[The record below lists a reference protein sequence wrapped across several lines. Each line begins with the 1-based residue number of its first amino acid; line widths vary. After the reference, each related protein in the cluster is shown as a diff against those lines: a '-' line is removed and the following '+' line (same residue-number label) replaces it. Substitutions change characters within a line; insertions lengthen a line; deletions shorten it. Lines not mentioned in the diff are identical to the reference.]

1 MQIQAIANT
10 SDLRARLR
18 YFERIIKRDSQDTL
32 LQFARVACE
41 NLATN
46 TQPFGKDRS
55 AKTPG
60 ERAIA
65 ADIGKVFYTPEP
77 YGGFV
82 EALTEAAQDSYRQ
95 KERKSKRGFS
105 SDEATLKFYNRV
117 NGYAAAGNYNALRKL
132 AHDFN
137 WKGVLEDIDPVIHQN
152 ARRGPRKRVKD
163 SGFSYQSHLVLKPQR
178 RLEKYIAQVQ
188 KKVGFTKAG
197 WAKCADEVPMRGRT
211 SSRTRGI
218 PQFVTRHKH
227 RALGRTEV
235 QYAPNKIDTKVMMTN
250 LTPWASQCI
259 TQKQVKSAIDSAKR
273 KFVEYMNRAVMA
285 ELRSQIKAKA
295 A

>member
-18 YFERIIKRDSQDTL
+18 KFESVMKRDSQDTL

-55 AKTPG
+55 AKIPG
-60 ERAIA
+60 ENAIL
-65 ADIGKVFYTPEP
+65 ADIGRVFYTPEP

-95 KERKSKRGFS
+95 KERRSKRGFS

-117 NGYAAAGNYNALRKL
+117 NGYAAAGNYKALRKL
-132 AHDFN
+132 AQDFN

-163 SGFSYQSHLVLKPQR
+163 TAFQSHLVLKPQR
-178 RLEKYIAQVQ
+178 KLDRYIAQIQ

-197 WAKCADEVPMRGRT
+197 WAKCADEVPMRGRV

-235 QYAPNKIDTKVMMTN
+235 RYAADKIDTKVVMTN

-259 TQKQVKSAIDSAKR
+259 TQRQVRSALDFAKR
-273 KFVEYMNRAVMA
+273 KFVEYMNRTVMA

>member
-1 MQIQAIANT
+1 MQIQALANT

-18 YFERIIKRDSQDTL
+18 YFERIMKRDSQDTL

-46 TQPFGKDRS
+46 TQPFGKTRA
-55 AKTPG
+55 AKIPG

-82 EALTEAAQDSYRQ
+82 EALTEAAQQSYRQ
-95 KERKSKRGFS
+95 KERRSKRDYN

-117 NGYAAAGNYNALRKL
+117 NGYAAAGNYKALRKL
-132 AHDFN
+132 AQDFN

-152 ARRGPRKRVKD
+152 ARRGPRMRVKD
-163 SGFSYQSHLVLKPQR
+163 TAFQSRLVLKPQR
-178 RLEKYIAQVQ
+178 RLDKYIAQVQ

-197 WAKCADEVPMRGRT
+197 WAKCADEVPMRGRA

-235 QYAPNKIDTKVMMTN
+235 RYAPNKIDTKVMMTN

-259 TQKQVKSAIDSAKR
+259 TQRQVKSALDSAKR
-273 KFVEYMNRAVMA
+273 KFVEYMNRTVMA

>member
-10 SDLRARLR
+10 SDLRGRLR
-18 YFERIIKRDSQDTL
+18 HFERIMKRDSQDTL

-46 TQPFGKDRS
+46 TQPYGKDRS
-55 AKTPG
+55 AKIPG
-60 ERAIA
+60 ENAILG
-65 ADIGKVFYTPEP
+65 DIGRVFYTPEP

-82 EALTEAAQDSYRQ
+82 EALTEAAQESYRA
-95 KERKSKRGFS
+95 KERKSKRGFA

-117 NGYAAAGNYNALRKL
+117 NGYAAAGNYKALRKL
-132 AHDFN
+132 ANDFN
-137 WKGVLEDIDPVIHQN
+137 WKGVLEDIDPVVHQE
-152 ARRGPRKRVKD
+152 ARRGPRMRVKD
-163 SGFSYQSHLVLKPQR
+163 RAFQSHLVLKPQR
-178 RLEKYIAQVQ
+178 RLDKYIAQVQ

-197 WAKCADEVPMRGRT
+197 WAKCADEVPMRGRV

-218 PQFVTRHKH
+218 PQFVTRHKA

-235 QYAPNKIDTKVMMTN
+235 QYKPNRIDTSVIMTN

-259 TQKQVKSAIDSAKR
+259 TPRQVRSALDYAKR
-273 KFVEYMNRAVMA
+273 KFVEYMNRTVMA